1 MKSNLVLINRNLEL
15 FFDKLISFPGLN
27 LLRRRLY
34 DFAISSQNV
43 SYRWYILKTQV
54 TSGEFVPDFNCS
66 AVNCLF
72 PSLFSESIIH
82 TFTCSRLSQ
91 LFPEKKEKGG
101 GFYAELQCWCAA
113 NSGYVMVFPAQR
125 DPVRGG
131 RCSSFEK
138 AMCIKPA
145 FQGICKCRRNYKNVT
160 VKYSITR
167 WQYLQVLGTHARWEC
182 VQYTVQAH
190 QHWDTN
196 TVKTFDISLAKY
208 TQNICHSTNIE
219 SLTAKQA
226 WSRWRLTHTVRV
238 TMTTL
243 SSLHELS
250 APGT

>member
-1 MKSNLVLINRNLEL
+1 MKSNLVLINRNMEL

-72 PSLFSESIIH
+72 PSLFFGINHSYIHLLSVITIISWKKRERRRFLCWIIVLMRCQQWICDGVSSA
-82 TFTCSRLSQ
+82 TWPRERWTVQQ
-91 LFPEKKEKGG
+91 LWKSNVHKTGI
-101 GFYAELQCWCAA
+101 
-113 NSGYVMVFPAQR
+113 SGDMQMS
-125 DPVRGG
+125 G
-131 RCSSFEK
+131 
-138 AMCIKPA
+138 
-145 FQGICKCRRNYKNVT
+145 NYKNVT

-190 QHWDTN
+190 QRWDTN
-196 TVKTFDISLAKY
+196 TVKTFDISQAKY

>member
-1 MKSNLVLINRNLEL
+1 MSVIGDTSSKHRSHLVNLFLISTAQRWTACSPHCFRNQSFIHSLALGYHNYFLKKKRKEAVFMLNYSVDALPTVDMWWCLSATWPRERWTVQQLWKSNVH
-15 FFDKLISFPGLN
+15 KTGISG
-27 LLRRRLY
+27 
-34 DFAISSQNV
+34 DMQM
-43 SYRWYILKTQV
+43 
-54 TSGEFVPDFNCS
+54 SG
-66 AVNCLF
+66 
-72 PSLFSESIIH
+72 
-82 TFTCSRLSQ
+82 
-91 LFPEKKEKGG
+91 
-101 GFYAELQCWCAA
+101 
-113 NSGYVMVFPAQR
+113 
-125 DPVRGG
+125 
-131 RCSSFEK
+131 
-138 AMCIKPA
+138 
-145 FQGICKCRRNYKNVT
+145 NYKNVT

-196 TVKTFDISLAKY
+196 TVKTFDISPAKY

-219 SLTAKQA
+219 SLTAKQS